1 MANLY
6 RPLVTIPICSMGLEM
21 FVGKYSSPMG
31 HFGYV
36 TIPTFVRLNPY
47 KDNTYQD
54 EGGSEKLTKTK
65 SWKANRILKKHWVE
79 TGFTHPFF
87 RGETLNITGAFS

>member
-1 MANLY
+1 MVRSNGGSQTVANLY

-36 TIPTFVRLNPY
+36 PIATFVRGKRETDENQELEGQSNP
-47 KDNTYQD
+47 Q
-54 EGGSEKLTKTK
+54 
-65 SWKANRILKKHWVE
+65 KALGRD
-79 TGFTHPFF
+79 GFYPPFF
-87 RGETLNITGAFS
+87 LGGKL